1 MYLRANI
8 GDRSSVL
15 QAPGGGGK
23 KRSKR
28 KHVTRKYKYHVVI
41 VEGRFALTIILLSKP
56 KHDSSSQPGQ
66 TNCEEMD
73 FRSHSFSVRGGLT
86 TLAVVFVNARRHTTS
101 NPISVRFARCES

>member
-1 MYLRANI
+1 M
-8 GDRSSVL
+8 L

-66 TNCEEMD
+66 TNEEMD

-86 TLAVVFVNARRHTTS
+86 TLAVVFVNARRHTTDRK
-101 NPISVRFARCES
+101 SVV